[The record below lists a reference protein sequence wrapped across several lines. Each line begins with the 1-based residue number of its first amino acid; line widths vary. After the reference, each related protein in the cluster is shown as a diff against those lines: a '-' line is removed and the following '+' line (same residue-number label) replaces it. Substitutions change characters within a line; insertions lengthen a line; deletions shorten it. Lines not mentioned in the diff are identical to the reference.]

1 MIKRTLFWIF
11 FTISVAIIAG
21 VVWIYQVIVTLQT
34 PVVAQSSEATFEV
47 VEGDT
52 WETIIG
58 RLEANEYINR
68 TRGLDFYVRFRE
80 LSPKQGIYKI
90 SSDTTVSGLIGTIDR
105 GIRNRP
111 EITVT
116 IPEGSDIQEIAEI
129 LASGL
134 DFTEAQFVEA
144 ATDFDISQY
153 EFIQGE
159 TLEGYLFPDTYRFFE
174 TATPQDVI
182 AKMLAT
188 FQSKSLPFLQATE
201 SLSAYEVLILASIVE
216 KEVFSFEDR
225 QKVAQVF
232 LNRLEIDMMLQSDA
246 TVNYIT
252 RSGRAQSTFDD
263 LEVDS
268 PYNTY
273 QNTGLP
279 PAPITNPGVASIQAV
294 LDPIPND
301 YLFFL
306 TTKDSPPVTIF
317 SETFEEHSAAKRQY
331 LDQ

>member
-21 VVWIYQVIVTLQT
+21 VVWIYQIIVTLQT
-34 PVVAQSSEATFEV
+34 PVVATAESATFEV
-47 VEGDT
+47 VQGDT
-52 WETIIG
+52 WDGIFQ
-58 RLEANEYINR
+58 RLEEGEFIDR
-68 TRGLDFYVRFRE
+68 TQGLDFYVRFRE
-80 LSPKQGIYKI
+80 LSPKQGVYKI
-90 SSDTTVSGLIGTIDR
+90 SSETTISSLIGTIDR

-129 LASGL
+129 ISPGL
-134 DFTEAQFVEA
+134 DFTEEEFVTA
-144 ATDFDISQY
+144 ASDFDITQY

-159 TLEGYLFPDTYRFFE
+159 NLEGYLFPDTYRFFE

-182 AKMLAT
+182 AKMLVT
-188 FQSKSLPFLQATE
+188 FQQKALPFLQATDD
-201 SLSAYEVLILASIVE
+201 LSAYEVLILASIVE

-225 QKVAQVF
+225 QNVAQVF

-252 RSGRAQSTFDD
+252 RSGRAQATFAD
-263 LEVDS
+263 LEVES

-273 QNTGLP
+273 QVTGLP
-279 PAPITNPGVASIQAV
+279 PTPITNPGVAAIQSV
-294 LDPIPND
+294 LDPTPND
-301 YLFFL
+301 FLFFL

-317 SETFEEHSAAKRQY
+317 SETFEEHSAAKREF
-331 LDQ
+331 LDE